1 LWRKVFKVSYNLGST
16 NERKKMISI
25 SNFCNSDPVEI
36 HTHNDKCGKLV
47 SIIQY
52 GKAMRFQH
60 SMTPAQ
66 AREMADALIK
76 SANKL
81 ENEE

>member
-1 LWRKVFKVSYNLGST
+1 
-16 NERKKMISI
+16 MISI
-25 SNFCNSDPVEI
+25 NNFCNSEPVEI
-36 HTHNDKCGKLV
+36 HTHNDGCGKLV

-66 AREMADALIK
+66 AREMAAALII
-76 SANKL
+76 SAHKL